1 MEIGRTIRQQREYI
15 GVSQAELASSSGLSQ
30 GYLSQIENGEVAN
43 PSAAV
48 LFRLARA
55 LSLDPRSLLPG
66 NGSHPNGG
74 AGAEEGWL
82 EVPLAPDLLSYLS
95 RLSHQQQRLL
105 LSFLEQLHDFETPA
119 SIES

>member
-15 GVSQAELASSSGLSQ
+15 GVSQAELASASGLSQ
-30 GYLSQIENGEVAN
+30 GYLSQIENGDVAN

-48 LFRLARA
+48 LFRLAKE
-55 LSLDPRSLLPG
+55 LCLDPRSLLPG
-66 NGSHPNGG
+66 NGSHPNSG
-74 AGAEEGWL
+74 AAADAWL
-82 EVPLAPDLLSYLS
+82 EVRVAPDLLSYLS

-119 SIES
+119 STES

>member
-1 MEIGRTIRQQREYI
+1 MDIGRTIRQQREYI
-15 GVSQAELASSSGLSQ
+15 GLSQAELARAGGLSQ
-30 GYLSQIENGEVAN
+30 GYLSQIENGDVAN

-48 LFRLARA
+48 LFRLAKE

-66 NGSHPNGG
+66 NGSHPNSG
-74 AGAEEGWL
+74 AGAEDGWL

-105 LSFLEQLHDFETPA
+105 LSFLEQLHDLEIPA
-119 SIES
+119 STEG